1 MLCQTYIASVC
12 GNRGSG
18 PFYPAEWWVKVQ
30 VKRNK
35 SLYISYEISGY
46 SEYNEANKKTVFNI
60 KKYKNRMDYFLENLL
75 CVDTSAIGLE

>member
-1 MLCQTYIASVC
+1 MLCQTYIASVF

-18 PFYPAEWWVKVQ
+18 SSYPAEWWVKVE

-35 SLYISYEISGY
+35 SRYISYEISGY
-46 SEYNEANKKTVFNI
+46 SEYNEANSLFNI

-75 CVDTSAIGLE
+75 CVDTNTIGLE